1 MTGDDPLLRWR
12 DEFPILQRCTYL
24 ISNSLGAMP
33 RAAYDA
39 LHQYADEWGAEG
51 VTAWH
56 HWLREVGRF
65 GDEIGRLFGAPSG
78 SVILHQNVSI
88 LQAILASALDFPPQR
103 PEVLLCQYD
112 FPTIHYFWLEQARR
126 GARPVVV
133 RGGDPVHPPVE
144 QLIDRISPRT
154 RVVALSHVFY
164 GSSYR
169 IPLEPLIHRAHECG
183 ALVFLDAFHSVGV
196 LPFDVQEADVDVLFG
211 GCLKWLCGGPG
222 AAFVYVKPSL
232 IPQLRPTDTGWL
244 SHRDPFAFA
253 EGPIDLADD
262 AYRFLGGTPSIPAIY
277 AAREGIRIVSQVG
290 VDAIRHKSRHQTSL
304 LIALA
309 LEAGLT
315 VNTPRDPEQ
324 RGGTVALDC
333 PDASAISEALIQ
345 RGFLVDYRPAIGIR
359 IAPHFYNS
367 DAECEAVIREIASL
381 RDKGV

>member
-39 LHQYADEWGAEG
+39 LRQYADEWATEG

-56 HWLREVGRF
+56 HWLPEVGRL
-65 GDEIGRLFGAPSG
+65 GDEIGRLFGAPPG

-144 QLIDRISPRT
+144 QLIDRISPHT
-154 RVVALSHVFY
+154 RVVAVSHVFY
-164 GSSYR
+164 GSSHR
-169 IPLEPLIHRAHECG
+169 IPLEPLVRRAHECG

-196 LPFDVQEADVDVLFG
+196 LPFDIREADVDVLFG

-232 IPQLRPTDTGWL
+232 APQFRPADTGWL

-262 AYRFLGGTPSIPAIY
+262 AYRFLGGTPSIPALY
-277 AAREGIRIVSQVG
+277 AAREGVRIVSQVG
-290 VDAIRHKSRHQTSL
+290 VDAVRQKSRRQTSL

-324 RGGTVALDC
+324 RGGAVAVDC
-333 PDASAISEALIQ
+333 PNASVISEALIQ
-345 RGFLVDYRPAIGIR
+345 RGFIVDYRPGIGIR

>member
-1 MTGDDPLLRWR
+1 MTTDDPLLRWR

-24 ISNSLGAMP
+24 VSNSLGAMP

-39 LHQYADEWGAEG
+39 LRQYADEWAAEG

-56 HWLREVGRF
+56 HWLPEVGRL
-65 GDEIGRLFGAPSG
+65 GDEIGRLFGAPPG
-78 SVILHQNVSI
+78 SVTLHQNVSI
-88 LQAILASALDFPPQR
+88 LQAILASTLDFPPQR
-103 PEVLLCQYD
+103 PEVLLCQHD

-126 GARPVVV
+126 GAQPVVI
-133 RGGDPVHPPVE
+133 RGGDPIHPPVE

-154 RVVALSHVFY
+154 RVVTLSHVFY

-169 IPLEPLIHRAHECG
+169 IPLEPLVRRAHECG
-183 ALVFLDAFHSVGV
+183 ALVFLDGFHSVGV
-196 LPFDVQEADVDVLFG
+196 LPFDVREADVDVLFG

-232 IPQLRPTDTGWL
+232 IPQLRPADTGWL

-253 EGPIDLADD
+253 EGSIDLADD

-277 AAREGIRIVSQVG
+277 AAREGVRIIGQVG
-290 VDAIRHKSRHQTSL
+290 ADAVRQKSRRQTSL

-333 PDASAISEALIQ
+333 PDASAISETLIQ
-345 RGFLVDYRPAIGIR
+345 RGFLVDYRPGIGIR

>member
-1 MTGDDPLLRWR
+1 MTSDDPLLRWR

-39 LHQYADEWGAEG
+39 LRKYADEWATEG

-56 HWLREVGRF
+56 HWLPEVGRF
-65 GDEIGRLFGAPSG
+65 GDEIGRLFGAPPG

-103 PEVLLCQYD
+103 AEVLLCQYD
-112 FPTIHYFWLEQARR
+112 FPTIHYFWLEQGRR
-126 GARPVVV
+126 GARPVIIH
-133 RGGDPVHPPVE
+133 GGDPVHPPVE
-144 QLIDRISPRT
+144 QLVDRISPST
-154 RVVALSHVFY
+154 RVVAVSHVFY
-164 GSSYR
+164 GSSYC
-169 IPLEPLIHRAHECG
+169 IPLEHLVRRAHECG

-196 LPFDVQEADVDVLFG
+196 LPVDVQQADVDVLFG

-232 IPQLRPTDTGWL
+232 IPQLRPADTGWL

-253 EGPIDLADD
+253 EGPVDLADD
-262 AYRFLGGTPSIPAIY
+262 AYRFLGGTPSIPALY
-277 AAREGIRIVSQVG
+277 AAREGAHIIDQVG
-290 VDAIRHKSRHQTSL
+290 VDPIRQKSIRQTSL
-304 LIALA
+304 LIDLA
-309 LEAGLT
+309 LEASLT
-315 VNTPRDPEQ
+315 LNTPRDPEQ
-324 RGGTVALDC
+324 RGGTVAVDC
-333 PDASAISEALIQ
+333 PRASVIAEALIE
-345 RGFLVDYRPAIGIR
+345 RGFLVDYRPGIGIR

>member
-1 MTGDDPLLRWR
+1 MPDDDPLLRWR

-33 RAAYDA
+33 RATYDA
-39 LHQYADEWGAEG
+39 LRQYADEWATEG

-56 HWLREVGRF
+56 HWLPEVGRF
-65 GDEIGRLFGAPSG
+65 GDEIGRLFGAPPG

-103 PEVLLCQYD
+103 PEILLCQYD

-126 GARPVVV
+126 GAQPVVV

-144 QLIDRISPRT
+144 QLIDRISSRT

-169 IPLEPLIHRAHECG
+169 IPLAPLVRRAHECG

-232 IPQLRPTDTGWL
+232 IPELRPADTGWL

-253 EGPIDLADD
+253 EGAIDLADD
-262 AYRFLGGTPSIPAIY
+262 AYRFMGGTPSIAALY
-277 AAREGIRIVSQVG
+277 AAREGVHIVSQVG
-290 VDAIRHKSRHQTSL
+290 VDAIRQKSVRQTSL

-315 VNTPRDPEQ
+315 VNAPRDPEQ
-324 RGGTVALDC
+324 RGGTVAVDC
-333 PDASAISEALIQ
+333 PHAAAVAEALIH
-345 RGFLVDYRPAIGIR
+345 RGFLIDYRPGVGIR

>member
-1 MTGDDPLLRWR
+1 MTDDDPLLRWR

-33 RAAYDA
+33 RATYDA
-39 LHQYADEWGAEG
+39 LRQYADEWATEG

-56 HWLREVGRF
+56 HWLPEVGRF
-65 GDEIGRLFGAPSG
+65 GDEIGRLFGAPPG

-126 GARPVVV
+126 GAQPVVV

-144 QLIDRISPRT
+144 QLIDHISPRT

-169 IPLEPLIHRAHECG
+169 IPLAPLMRRAHECG

-232 IPQLRPTDTGWL
+232 IPELRPADTGWL
-244 SHRDPFAFA
+244 SHREPFAFA
-253 EGPIDLADD
+253 EGAIDLADD
-262 AYRFLGGTPSIPAIY
+262 AYRFMGGTPSIAALY
-277 AAREGIRIVSQVG
+277 AAREGVHIVSQVG
-290 VDAIRHKSRHQTSL
+290 VDAIRRKSVRQTSL

-309 LEAGLT
+309 LDAGLT
-315 VNTPRDPEQ
+315 VNAPRDPEQ
-324 RGGTVALDC
+324 RGGTVAVDC
-333 PDASAISEALIQ
+333 PHAAAVAEALIH
-345 RGFLVDYRPAIGIR
+345 RGFLIDYRPGVGIR

>member
-56 HWLREVGRF
+56 HWLPEVGRF

-88 LQAILASALDFPPQR
+88 LQAILASALDFPRQR

-133 RGGDPVHPPVE
+133 RGGNPVHPPVE

-169 IPLEPLIHRAHECG
+169 MPLEPLIRRAHDCG

-244 SHRDPFAFA
+244 SHCDPFAFA

>member
-1 MTGDDPLLRWR
+1 MTSDDPLLRWR

-39 LHQYADEWGAEG
+39 LRQYADEWATEG

-56 HWLREVGRF
+56 HWLPEVGRF
-65 GDEIGRLFGAPSG
+65 GDEIGRLFGAPAG

-88 LQAILASALDFPPQR
+88 LQAILASALDFPPER
-103 PEVLLCQYD
+103 PEVLLCQHD

-126 GARPVVV
+126 GAQPVVV

-144 QLIDRISPRT
+144 QLIDRISSRT

-169 IPLEPLIHRAHECG
+169 IPLAPLVRRAHECG

-196 LPFDVQEADVDVLFG
+196 LPFDVHEADVDVLFG

-232 IPQLRPTDTGWL
+232 IPELRPADTGWL

-253 EGPIDLADD
+253 EGAIDLADD
-262 AYRFLGGTPSIPAIY
+262 AYRFLGGTPSIAALY
-277 AAREGIRIVSQVG
+277 AAREGIHIVSQVG
-290 VDAIRHKSRHQTSL
+290 VDAIRQKSVRQTSL

-309 LEAGLT
+309 LEAGLPIK
-315 VNTPRDPEQ
+315 TPRDAEQ
-324 RGGTVALDC
+324 RGGTVAVDC
-333 PDASAISEALIQ
+333 PQAAAVAEALIQ
-345 RGFLVDYRPAIGIR
+345 RGFLIDYRPDVGIR

>member
-33 RAAYDA
+33 RATYDA
-39 LHQYADEWGAEG
+39 LRQYADEWATEG

-56 HWLREVGRF
+56 HWLPEVGRF
-65 GDEIGRLFGAPSG
+65 GDEIGRLFGAPPG

-88 LQAILASALDFPPQR
+88 LQAILASALDFPLQR
-103 PEVLLCQYD
+103 PEILLCQYD

-126 GARPVVV
+126 GAQPVVV

-144 QLIDRISPRT
+144 QLIDRISSRT

-169 IPLEPLIHRAHECG
+169 IPLAPLMRRAHECG

-232 IPQLRPTDTGWL
+232 IPELRPADTGWL

-253 EGPIDLADD
+253 EGAIDLADD
-262 AYRFLGGTPSIPAIY
+262 AYRFMGGTPSIAALY
-277 AAREGIRIVSQVG
+277 AAREGVHIVSQVG
-290 VDAIRHKSRHQTSL
+290 VDAIRQKSVRQTSL

-315 VNTPRDPEQ
+315 VNAPRDPEQ
-324 RGGTVALDC
+324 RGGTVAVDC
-333 PDASAISEALIQ
+333 PHAAAVAEALIH
-345 RGFLVDYRPAIGIR
+345 RGFLIDYRPGVGIR

>member
-1 MTGDDPLLRWR
+1 MTGDDLLLRWR

-56 HWLREVGRF
+56 HWLPEVGRF
-65 GDEIGRLFGAPSG
+65 GDEIGRLFGAPPG

-133 RGGDPVHPPVE
+133 RGGNPVHPPVE

-154 RVVALSHVFY
+154 RVVSLSHVFY

-169 IPLEPLIHRAHECG
+169 IPLEPLIRRAHDCG

-244 SHRDPFAFA
+244 SHHDPFAFA